1 MVLSVAVGFV
11 LLIACA
17 NIGSLLLARAASR
30 EGEMA
35 LRFAVGTRRGR
46 IPQQLL
52 IEMLVLAVVGGVVGT
67 ALAVGLRCGR
77 CGQSG
82 PRCPAATWSSRSE
95 VLACRR

>member
-1 MVLSVAVGFV
+1 
-11 LLIACA
+11 
-17 NIGSLLLARAASR
+17 
-30 EGEMA
+30 
-35 LRFAVGTRRGR
+35 
-46 IPQQLL
+46 
-52 IEMLVLAVVGGVVGT
+52 MLVLAVVGGVVGT